1 MRLILAFVLVTAAST
16 LATTVWTLREAR
28 ATVLQDAQ
36 ETVAKEFREQ
46 VDSAASELPF
56 PPDQHG
62 LDQFAAHVAAGSAH
76 DWRVLAQY
84 DSLTASA
91 PTDPSSLISDEL
103 RDSTSGAQAG
113 GYQRVLHD
121 GEPLL
126 TVALSVSYAGSSAHT
141 PSGLQVYLVTSL
153 NTQQQTLDA
162 LWLSA
167 QRGVVPGVL
176 LALLLALL
184 LSRGVLRPVRDLN
197 DAAQQLGAGQLHVRL
212 SVSGA
217 HELANLSRTFNST
230 AAALETTVSELRRL
244 EENAR
249 RFAADVSHELRTP
262 LAAMSVVTDILVDD
276 IPDLLPESATAVRLI
291 IDETTNLARLV
302 EDLMEI
308 SRFDAGTAVL
318 WPEDVDV
325 TELVLKALSRR
336 NWLDRVTADLQ
347 DGVRARL
354 DARRIDVVI
363 ANLVGN
369 ALRHGAPPI
378 RIRTEA
384 TTDHVLFEVSDHGP
398 GLPPEVLPHVFER
411 FYKADSAR
419 ARSEGSGL
427 GLSISAENIRLH
439 DGTITAGNG
448 LDAGASF
455 RFTLPLRPSAESEET
470 R

>member
-1 MRLILAFVLVTAAST
+1 MLVTAAST
-16 LATTVWTLREAR
+16 LATTVFTLREAR

-36 ETVAKEFREQ
+36 ETVAKQFREQ

-76 DWRVLAQY
+76 DWRVLARY
-84 DSLTASA
+84 DGLTASA
-91 PTDPSSLISDEL
+91 PTDPSSLISNEL
-103 RDSTSGAQAG
+103 KDATAAAHG
-113 GYQRVLHD
+113 GYQRVVHD

-126 TVALSVSYAGSSAHT
+126 TVGLSVNYAGTSAT
-141 PSGLQVYLVTSL
+141 PSGLRAYLVTSL

-197 DAAQQLGAGQLHVRL
+197 EAAQQLGAGRLNVRL
-212 SVSGA
+212 AVSGA
-217 HELANLSRTFNST
+217 HELADLSRTFNST
-230 AAALETTVSELRRL
+230 AAALETTVSELRRM

-249 RFAADVSHELRTP
+249 RFAADVSHELRNP
-262 LAAMSVVTDILVDD
+262 LAAMSVVTDVLVDD
-276 IPDLLPESATAVRLI
+276 MPDLLPDSATAVRLI
-291 IDETTNLARLV
+291 IDQTTNLARLV

-308 SRFDAGTAVL
+308 SRFDAGTANL
-318 WPEDVDV
+318 QLEDVDV

-336 NWLDRVTADLQ
+336 SWLDRVTADLQ

-354 DARRIDVVI
+354 DARRVDVVI

-369 ALRHGAPPI
+369 ALRHGASPI

-384 TTDHVLFEVSDHGP
+384 TTDRVLFEVSDHGP

-419 ARSEGSGL
+419 APSEGSGL

-439 DGTITAGNG
+439 GGAITAENG
-448 LDAGASF
+448 VDAGASF

-470 R
+470 L